1 LAQWLAILFFALTLG
16 AQEAREVRVQVLM
29 TADLHGHVLPQDS
42 YTLQPANHGWAK
54 LATLIR
60 GLRTANPNTVAVD
73 CGDATQGEPINY
85 VWSRLNS
92 TLPEPSMAIM
102 NSLGYSAMVVGG
114 QELDHGLA
122 QVRAMEDQAQ
132 FPWLAAN
139 VAFAADGRLAFTP
152 YVKLDLGGVQV
163 AVLGLAGVS
172 PGGTSLGPSAGM
184 SVSDGLIFQDPIT
197 VARAIIPQL
206 REKEKVDMVVVALH
220 GGAGKSSCPG
230 GEDATAVCLATQV
243 PGIDLILAGRSR
255 QQMTTEANGVPILQ
269 AGFGGQA
276 LAQAEFV
283 FQSRRRG
290 RWELVS
296 RQARILQ
303 PSADTPP
310 DPQVMDL
317 TAPLRAAVETYLN
330 TFATNLA
337 TDLDGRWARMEDT
350 AVMNLLHTVA
360 HQATGAQVTALPTPG
375 SRLFIPKGVTSVRQF
390 YALFPNDQRIA
401 RIRVTGRQLRAYL
414 ENAARFYNFSHNPD
428 LFNRSVAPEDFDTLD
443 GCSYALDISRPVG
456 QRVVELTFQDQPV
469 KDDQEFTLG
478 LPTSRLAGSG
488 GYLEA
493 MGWTGKPDFV
503 SAEPFRN
510 LVLDYVLS
518 RPTLAP
524 APGDT
529 WRIIPS
535 LDRERVLAQQP

>member
-1 LAQWLAILFFALTLG
+1 
-16 AQEAREVRVQVLM
+16 
-29 TADLHGHVLPQDS
+29 
-42 YTLQPANHGWAK
+42 
-54 LATLIR
+54 
-60 GLRTANPNTVAVD
+60 
-73 CGDATQGEPINY
+73 
-85 VWSRLNS
+85 
-92 TLPEPSMAIM
+92 
-102 NSLGYSAMVVGG
+102 
-114 QELDHGLA
+114 
-122 QVRAMEDQAQ
+122 
-132 FPWLAAN
+132 
-139 VAFAADGRLAFTP
+139 
-152 YVKLDLGGVQV
+152 
-163 AVLGLAGVS
+163 
-172 PGGTSLGPSAGM
+172 M
-184 SVSDGLIFQDPIT
+184 SVSDGLIFQDPIA

-255 QQMTTEANGVPILQ
+255 QQMTTEADGVPILQ

-350 AVMNLLHTVA
+350 AVMSLLHMVA

-390 YALFPNDQRIA
+390 YALIP
-401 RIRVTGRQLRAYL
+401 GRQPHRPDPGDRAPAPGL
-414 ENAARFYNFSHNPD
+414 PGTRRPVLQLQPQPGPVQPA
-428 LFNRSVAPEDFDTLD
+428 VAPEDFDTLD
-443 GCSYALDISRPVG
+443 GCAYALDISRPGG
-456 QRVVELTFQDQPV
+456 QRVVELHVPGPAGEGRPGIHPGPAHQPPRRAAAA
-469 KDDQEFTLG
+469 TWRPWAG
-478 LPTSRLAGSG
+478 PASPTSSAPNPS
-488 GYLEA
+488 A
-493 MGWTGKPDFV
+493 TCCWTM
-503 SAEPFRN
+503 SC
-510 LVLDYVLS
+510 
-518 RPTLAP
+518 P
-524 APGDT
+524 APPWLRRAGDN